1 MYKKPAI
8 VDELVEYIKKNLKK
22 GYTRESMKW
31 ALINQGYSKMEV
43 EKALEKAQREMMQ
56 SAPVLKVKPEIKYEP
71 IESRPIEMPVQK
83 KWWQVWK

>member
-31 ALINQGYSKMEV
+31 ALINQGYSRMEV
-43 EKALEKAQREMMQ
+43 DKALEKAEREMAQ
-56 SAPVLKVKPEIKYEP
+56 TAPILKVKPEIKYEV
-71 IESRPIEMPVQK
+71 IEPKPEMPQK

>member
-8 VDELVEYIKKNLKK
+8 VDEIVEYIKKNLKK

-43 EKALEKAQREMMQ
+43 EKALEKAEREMVQ
-56 SAPVLKVKPEIKYEP
+56 SAPILKAKPEIKYEV
-71 IESRPIEMPVQK
+71 IEPQPQMPVQK